1 MRFLRALALQQRLEI
16 VKKNFCRKETKKE
29 NSMLLSGSELSMGEK
44 ILLLSIAP
52 QLFFVQGIFFGTD
65 TPPPFHIL

>member
-1 MRFLRALALQQRLEI
+1 MRFLRALALQHQLEI
-16 VKKNFCRKETKKE
+16 VKNKTFAEKKQKK

-52 QLFFVQGIFFGTD
+52 QLFFHSGNFLQD
-65 TPPPFHIL
+65 